1 MDPEIQAQI
10 DKLVAEAK
18 SKAQADAA
26 AQLEAQKAEIQKEA
40 QLAVIAAIKSQLGL
54 ES

>member
-10 DKLVAEAK
+10 DQLVADAK

-26 AQLEAQKAEIQKEA
+26 AELEAQKAQIQKEA
-40 QLAVIAAIKSQLGL
+40 QLAVIAAIKSQMGL